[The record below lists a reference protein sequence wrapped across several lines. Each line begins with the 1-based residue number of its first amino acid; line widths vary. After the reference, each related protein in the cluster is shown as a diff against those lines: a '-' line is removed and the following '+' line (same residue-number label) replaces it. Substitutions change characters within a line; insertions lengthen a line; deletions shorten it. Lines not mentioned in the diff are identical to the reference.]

1 MDRYAKQRLVGY
13 LARGATALV
22 VSVMLF
28 VVGVTIFRGARI
40 LLTNPSIVVTPPG
53 TQYMLRAEGGFL
65 HAIVGSIF
73 IVIPATIVSMTL
85 AVSTA
90 VYLQSDYSSE
100 RFSDLTN
107 MFLNVLWGTP
117 PIVYGVFVLTIIFAT
132 GARQSLLFG
141 IIAIAIF
148 QYPIMTRYTDEALR
162 SAPDTVKEASYGLG
176 STRFETAQ
184 MTVRSALP
192 GVIAGVIMGFAR
204 GIGDAATVL
213 FTAGRSTNMPAG
225 PMDGATTLPIL
236 IYENATSPNDELV
249 AQAYAASFLL
259 IVAVLALIGISKVLA
274 GRFARY
280 APGGRHS

>member
-1 MDRYAKQRLVGY
+1 MDRYAKQRLIGL
-13 LARGATALV
+13 LARGATAIV
-22 VSVMLF
+22 VSVMVF
-28 VVGVTIFRGARI
+28 VVGVTIYRGARI
-40 LLTNPSIVVTPPG
+40 LLTDPSIVVTPPG
-53 TQYMLRAEGGFL
+53 SQYTLQAEGGFL
-65 HAIVGSIF
+65 HAIVGSVF
-73 IVIPATIVSMTL
+73 IVIPATIVSTIL
-85 AVSTA
+85 AISTA
-90 VYLQSDYSSE
+90 IYLQSDYSSE
-100 RFSDLTN
+100 RFSDLAN

-117 PIVYGVFVLTIIFAT
+117 PIVYGVFVLTIIFT
-132 GARQSLLFG
+132 VGARQSLLFG

-176 STRFETAQ
+176 STRFETAR

-213 FTAGRSTNMPAG
+213 FTAGRSTNMPGG

-259 IVAVLALIGISKVLA
+259 IVVVLALIAISKVLA

-280 APGGRHS
+280 TPGGRHS